1 MMGKEKRTFSIKGL
15 EVRESGEEAAPSK
28 IVGYGAVFDSPADI
42 AGCFTE
48 IISPGAFKK
57 ALDSNSDVRALFN
70 HNWDCVLGRVKSGT
84 LMLEED
90 ERGLRFE
97 VTPPETTWVEDLK
110 KSMRRGDID
119 QCSFGFIVTKD
130 EWDYEAEP
138 AVRTI
143 KEVELYE
150 ISVVS
155 LPAYEDTEAAVRSGD
170 ILKKAKE
177 EREQSKKKQ
186 AIINKIQEVLQ

>member
-1 MMGKEKRTFSIKGL
+1 MGKEKRTFSIKGL

-48 IISPGAFKK
+48 IISPGTFKK

-97 VTPPETTWVEDLK
+97 VTPPETIWVEDLK
-110 KSMRRGDID
+110 KSMKRGDID

-170 ILKKAKE
+170 ILKRAKE

-186 AIINKIQEVLQ
+186 AIVNKIMEVLQ

>member
-1 MMGKEKRTFSIKGL
+1 
-15 EVRESGEEAAPSK
+15 
-28 IVGYGAVFDSPADI
+28 
-42 AGCFTE
+42 
-48 IISPGAFKK
+48 
-57 ALDSNSDVRALFN
+57 
-70 HNWDCVLGRVKSGT
+70 
-84 LMLEED
+84 
-90 ERGLRFE
+90 
-97 VTPPETTWVEDLK
+97 
-110 KSMRRGDID
+110 MRRGDID

-177 EREQSKKKQ
+177 EREQSKRNKQ
-186 AIINKIQEVLQ
+186 L